1 MNTHSWFSWLLF
13 VVGLF
18 VFAGLVGFANGDLEK
33 ILTRQLYVLL
43 LWVNV
48 SVFAFLYNGITY
60 NTWKV
65 FSEDKLS
72 NSIVFGSL
80 VIATGYIIGSAI

>member
-18 VFAGLVGFANGDLEK
+18 AFAAVVGWANGDIEK
-33 ILTRQLYVLL
+33 IFTRQLYVLL

-48 SVFAFLYNGITY
+48 SVFAFLYNGIAHK
-60 NTWKV
+60 TWKV
-65 FSEDKLS
+65 FNENEIA
-72 NSIVFGSL
+72 NSIVFGAL
-80 VIATGYIIGSAI
+80 VIATGYVIGSTI